1 MSPAGFR
8 VQFSDRARMQRAAMK
23 PGPRDAL
30 DAGMRR
36 LAASPYGLGSEQAPG
51 RPQTK
56 DRRVVSFSDAI
67 VLYWVHDSVLT
78 ITAVDIIH

>member
-1 MSPAGFR
+1 MSR
-8 VQFSDRARMQRAAMK
+8 YQVQYTDRARTQRTAMK
-23 PGPRDAL
+23 PGVRDAL

-36 LAASPYGLGSEQAPG
+36 LASSPYGLGSEQAPG
-51 RPQTK
+51 TPQTK
-56 DRRVVSFSDAI
+56 DRRVVSFPTAI

>member
-1 MSPAGFR
+1 MSQAGVR
-8 VQFSDRARMQRAAMK
+8 VQFSDRARAQWAAMK

-36 LAASPYGLGSEQAPG
+36 LAAAPYGLGSERAPG

-56 DRRVVSFSDAI
+56 DRRVVSFPDAI

>member
-8 VQFSDRARMQRAAMK
+8 IQLSDRAHAQRAAMK
-23 PGPRDAL
+23 PGSRDAL

-56 DRRVVSFSDAI
+56 DRRVVSFPDAI
-67 VLYWVHDSVLT
+67 VLHRVHADVLV

>member
-1 MSPAGFR
+1 MSYR
-8 VQFSDRARMQRAAMK
+8 VQYSDRARTQRAAMK
-23 PGPRDAL
+23 PGVRDAL

-36 LAASPYGLGSEQAPG
+36 LAADPYRLRSAQAPG

-56 DRRVVSFSDAI
+56 ERRIVSFPDAI

-78 ITAVDIIH
+78 ITAVDIVH